1 MPEQMDREALAGF
14 RKMAQE
20 QPEMTCADTPV
31 EILEAASAE
40 AEPTPFMEEYFA
52 TGHAEWLALKHGR
65 RISLPQNLI
74 DRAILVLWNR
84 ACLLDTD
91 RLLGQTSPDAN
102 KPFFSDEGLY

>member
-1 MPEQMDREALAGF
+1 MNRETQINLLN
-14 RKMAQE
+14 MAE
-20 QPEMTCADTPV
+20 ENPEMTCADTPI

-40 AEPTPFMEEYFA
+40 AEPTPFMEEYFSI
-52 TGHAEWLALKHGR
+52 GHASWLAFKHGR

-74 DRAILVLWNR
+74 NRAILVLWNR

-91 RLLGQTSPDAN
+91 RLLGQSSPDAD